1 MAQIAAF
8 KVPCWIRWE
17 ELMTEVVWFVLALVA
32 YIGLGLWIARFLST
46 KWHPHE

>member
-1 MAQIAAF
+1 MTAQCRDIG
-8 KVPCWIRWE
+8 VDGWE

-32 YIGLGLWIARFLST
+32 YIGLGLWMARFLST